1 MLNPKDEKNAS
12 KYPDPQVS
20 VSSISN
26 TGKVILSFTNKMY
39 VPPLDQINKAA
50 FPVANHARM
59 LSKTVDKVRALQVSA
74 IPGSNESFKQNLTL
88 NYNITSFKEKSMEI
102 SIYFDYA
109 LAVSSNKVPDEVE
122 IKFPGNF
129 YFFDT
134 RGNVLPMN
142 TALKYRLPKQM
153 PDNAATRTAAEVAV
167 VASTTTNCVMSA
179 NLALNIVLSASL

>member
-1 MLNPKDEKNAS
+1 M
-12 KYPDPQVS
+12 
-20 VSSISN
+20 SSISN

-50 FPVANHARM
+50 FPAANNARM
-59 LSKTVDKVRALQVSA
+59 LSKTVNKVRALQVRA
-74 IPGSNESFKQNLTL
+74 IPGSDESFKQNLTL
-88 NYNITSFKEKSMEI
+88 NYNITSFKERSMEI
-102 SIYFDYA
+102 SIYFDHA
-109 LAVSSNKVPDEVE
+109 LAISSNKVPDEVE

-153 PDNAATRTAAEVAV
+153 PDNAATRAAAEVAV
-167 VASTTTNCVMSA
+167 VASTTTNLVMTA